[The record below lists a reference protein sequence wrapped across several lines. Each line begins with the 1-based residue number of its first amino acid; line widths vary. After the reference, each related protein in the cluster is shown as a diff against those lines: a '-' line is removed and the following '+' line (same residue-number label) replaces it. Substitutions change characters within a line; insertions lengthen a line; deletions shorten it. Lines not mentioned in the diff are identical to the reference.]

1 MAFRFKDL
9 MISVVPGKEKPK
21 NDPGCGFGGE
31 TMLCG
36 FASAGGHTHPTT
48 FFLGCCTTYICGP
61 HSPPPPPSLFCV
73 VCPPHS
79 PPPPPSHFCC
89 NCHTFPVSF
98 APGDPATAAE
108 QLAALRA
115 QLEKAVGEIEAQEKL
130 LAEQS
135 QPQTL
140 EEIEE
145 LQVKLKEANAE
156 LEKRKAQLKK
166 H

>member
-1 MAFRFKDL
+1 MAFRVKDL
-9 MISVVPGKEKPK
+9 MISVVPAKKAGSE
-21 NDPGCGFGGE
+21 PGCGFGGE

-36 FASAGGHTHPTT
+36 LESATAHTHPTT
-48 FFLGCCTTYICGP
+48 FMLAWSPWFVCGALHSTTFPPISQTCC
-61 HSPPPPPSLFCV
+61 H
-73 VCPPHS
+73 
-79 PPPPPSHFCC
+79 
-89 NCHTFPVSF
+89 CHTSPVSIS
-98 APGDPATAAE
+98 PDNPVSAAE

-115 QLEKAVGEIEAQEKL
+115 QLTKAVAEIEAQEKL

-140 EEIEE
+140 EEIED
-145 LQVKLKEANAE
+145 LQVKLKEAQAE